1 MALQGERQRLAILLI
16 ATTSPHLSPTAQSPK
31 INEMKRHFCE
41 PGPLPGKPLPYRA
54 GCCSLSTQKHKTR
67 DPFSEKSVVF
77 YLHYPTLGSPMISR
91 HDHLCLQA
99 TKYQPFPFTHAHV
112 ENQCKTL
119 SVLVWVR
126 TGKKKK
132 GVVIPVLPPTQVGG
146 ETEKLSAGKTYSI
159 TVGFLAQCTL
169 EFLKGGV

>member
-1 MALQGERQRLAILLI
+1 
-16 ATTSPHLSPTAQSPK
+16 
-31 INEMKRHFCE
+31 MKRHFCE

-77 YLHYPTLGSPMISR
+77 YLHYPTLGSPMISH

-99 TKYQPFPFTHAHV
+99 TKYQPFPFTHVHV

-159 TVGFLAQCTL
+159 MIGFLSDR
-169 EFLKGGV
+169 LKYHEKQGSLFKIPGYTMIGAKFANYDLFHTKCDHLQK